1 MQVLIAFIIGMA
13 LFSQFHPNI
22 REIPKNEIYMNV
34 GVQQPI
40 LIRQSVKSLKELED
54 QHVVKQEYDFSCG
67 SAALATL
74 LNYYL
79 GEDFSE
85 RQVISGLMTYGN
97 QQQIAKRRA
106 FSLLDMKKFVD
117 KLGYR
122 GVGYKAD
129 IKDLESL
136 KEPCILPIHLLG
148 YRHFTVFRG
157 IHDGHVFL
165 ADPFKGNT
173 SYTIATFKDLWFEN
187 VIFVVYPNGAPEL
200 NALRLTTDDMRYI
213 DEFEHENILDAG
225 QPLIPQP
232 DERRNT
238 FTLPDDYHKYNPY

>member
-1 MQVLIAFIIGMA
+1 MQVLVAFIISMA
-13 LFSQFHPNI
+13 LFAQFHPI
-22 REIPKNEIYMNV
+22 REAPKNEIDINI
-34 GVQQPI
+34 GVQQPLFI
-40 LIRQSVKSLKELED
+40 KQTVKPLQEIEN
-54 QHVVKQEYDFSCG
+54 QNVIKQEYDYSCG

-74 LNYYL
+74 LKYYL
-79 GEDFSE
+79 GENLTE
-85 RQVISGLMTYGN
+85 RQVINGLMAYGDKRK
-97 QQQIAKRRA
+97 IGERRA

-129 IKDLESL
+129 IKDLYDL
-136 KEPCILPIHLLG
+136 KQPCILPIHLLG

-173 SYTIATFKDLWFEN
+173 SYTIEEFKDLWFEN
-187 VIFVVYPNGAPEL
+187 VIFIVYPNGAPEL
-200 NALRLTTDDMRYI
+200 SALRLTPDDMRYI
-213 DEFEHENILDAG
+213 DEFTHETILDANR
-225 QPLIPQP
+225 PMIPAP